1 MRVVDIKSPPRIST
15 RKNSPP
21 VFRVVRSTYKVP
33 PAAIYKP
40 ASKWSVIIAF
50 ILSIALH
57 ISAVAIVEMQ
67 SRQSAVEFADNLN
80 ANDRA
85 EALD

>member
-1 MRVVDIKSPPRIST
+1 
-15 RKNSPP
+15 
-21 VFRVVRSTYKVP
+21 
-33 PAAIYKP
+33 
-40 ASKWSVIIAF
+40 VIIAF

-67 SRQSAVEFADNLN
+67 SRQPAGEFADNFN

>member
-1 MRVVDIKSPPRIST
+1 
-15 RKNSPP
+15 
-21 VFRVVRSTYKVP
+21 
-33 PAAIYKP
+33 
-40 ASKWSVIIAF
+40 
-50 ILSIALH
+50 
-57 ISAVAIVEMQ
+57 VEMQ